1 MAHYYRSADLLQA
14 QATAYR
20 AANNEEQLYVM
31 LVRLIS
37 LVVETISKHRLCV
50 KTSAQ
55 HEKYLKQVVAAAAEA
70 EKLQIILRT
79 KHIPQPRAY
88 TSRRPANTVQI
99 TDTNALPDIDWAG
112 AAAPPPAAAA
122 AAAAGIASAGYVP
135 LDSDLEWPPRSAGS
149 SSSTSGT
156 AAAAGAGAAALAG
169 AAAATGGT
177 AAQWAPVSYSG
188 HYAPTSQQT
197 LQKHALF
204 APKGPRALQQ
214 QGSQGSSSRARYP
227 AFDSSPIDTLWAN
240 STSSGSSASALP
252 DVERLAITSSEQE
265 QQQQQQQPQP
275 SAGPSLGPQEL
286 EVQSMPQCSAQAN
299 GSCAVA
305 PVTLPSVAEAAAAA
319 AAGPK
324 SLSKRL
330 DLRDVHISV
339 ALMNDFLHYA
349 ANNTRRGIESCG
361 ILAGRLSASDSRFTI
376 TTLIVPK
383 QTGTSDT
390 VEMLGEE
397 EVWEAESSRELV
409 PLGWIHTHPTQTC
422 FLSSV
427 DIHTQCGYQTMLEE
441 SVAIVMA
448 PTDSRKKCGIFRL
461 TTPAGLE
468 HVQRCSYRGFHASCN
483 SEMYELC
490 GHVYLNPNAKHEVID
505 LR

>member
-1 MAHYYRSADLLQA
+1 MRSSC
-14 QATAYR
+14 
-20 AANNEEQLYVM
+20 M
-31 LVRLIS
+31 L
-37 LVVETISKHRLCV
+37 CWC
-50 KTSAQ
+50 A
-55 HEKYLKQVVAAAAEA
+55 
-70 EKLQIILRT
+70 
-79 KHIPQPRAY
+79 
-88 TSRRPANTVQI
+88 
-99 TDTNALPDIDWAG
+99 
-112 AAAPPPAAAA
+112 
-122 AAAAGIASAGYVP
+122 
-135 LDSDLEWPPRSAGS
+135 
-149 SSSTSGT
+149 
-156 AAAAGAGAAALAG
+156 
-169 AAAATGGT
+169 
-177 AAQWAPVSYSG
+177 
-188 HYAPTSQQT
+188 
-197 LQKHALF
+197 
-204 APKGPRALQQ
+204 
-214 QGSQGSSSRARYP
+214 
-227 AFDSSPIDTLWAN
+227 
-240 STSSGSSASALP
+240 SSA
-252 DVERLAITSSEQE
+252 
-265 QQQQQQQPQP
+265 
-275 SAGPSLGPQEL
+275 
-286 EVQSMPQCSAQAN
+286 
-299 GSCAVA
+299 
-305 PVTLPSVAEAAAAA
+305 SVAEAAAAA

-349 ANNTRRGIESCG
+349 ANNTRRGVESCG

-468 HVQRCSYRGFHASCN
+468 HVQRCTYRGFHASCN